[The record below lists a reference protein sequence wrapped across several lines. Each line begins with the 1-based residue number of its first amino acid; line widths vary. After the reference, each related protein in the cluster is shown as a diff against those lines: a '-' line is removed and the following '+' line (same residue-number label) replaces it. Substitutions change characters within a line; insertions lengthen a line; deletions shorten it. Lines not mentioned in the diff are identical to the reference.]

1 MRPESELILVASPQA
16 TLEVNGTTQFD
27 NAVTFASAQTFPGT
41 GTITGVTASAGLF
54 GGGTTGNVSL
64 SIPAAGVSNV
74 MLANP
79 GLSVNAGAGLT
90 GGGSVS
96 LGGSTTVAL
105 ATNTCAA
112 GSAVTAH
119 PFTCSPFAGLGANT
133 FMGNQAMPNLTVT
146 GNIATGGLNST
157 TSGPGPA
164 VQAYNT
170 SSYGVF
176 ASSTNSY
183 GIYGIS
189 TNFVGISGGTSSTSA
204 TAAAG
209 IFNNGAAGNAGNIL
223 LGQSAGVTK
232 FSVDG
237 KGDIAA
243 SGSVTIGGGT
253 PILEHLSQAFTV
265 SVPSVSP
272 NNCASLTPIT
282 FTGASDGYTI
292 ALGVPNALVAG
303 TTGDF
308 LQYFAWVS
316 TANTVTIRVCNPH
329 GASASNP
336 VSGTI
341 RVDIWKH

>member
-1 MRPESELILVASPQA
+1 MRPESELILAASPQA

-27 NAVTFASAQTFPGT
+27 NAVTFASAQTFPGA

-64 SIPAAGVSNV
+64 SLPAAGVSNV

-119 PFTCSPFAGLGANT
+119 LSTCSPFAGLGENT

-189 TNFVGISGGTSSTSA
+189 TNFVGISGGTSSR
-204 TAAAG
+204 TAPAPAG
-209 IFNNGAAGNAGNIL
+209 LFNNGAAGKAANIL
-223 LGQSAGVTK
+223 LGQRPAVTRSAW
-232 FSVDG
+232 DA
-237 KGDIAA
+237 KGA
-243 SGSVTIGGGT
+243 TL
-253 PILEHLSQAFTV
+253 P
-265 SVPSVSP
+265 
-272 NNCASLTPIT
+272 
-282 FTGASDGYTI
+282 
-292 ALGVPNALVAG
+292 
-303 TTGDF
+303 
-308 LQYFAWVS
+308 
-316 TANTVTIRVCNPH
+316 
-329 GASASNP
+329 SASER
-336 VSGTI
+336 T
-341 RVDIWKH
+341 R